1 MSTGLSQ
8 SLPEIS
14 NPNRRFAC
22 FKGVTPTRSLQHS
35 HRRNANSMDI
45 GIFRI
50 SSDPSCTKQNPT
62 RPSTH
67 RNIDNTLLFYTS
79 VVSTSVGML
88 TGRIGNTKFNHMLSR
103 SKGESPS
110 ISVEQ
115 KSYVSGMTGFLEELS
130 LQGVSEETTQH
141 IAKSRRESTLG
152 NYVSVWKKWSDLC
165 DSKKVDPLPCELCF
179 RIFNLIILS

>member
-1 MSTGLSQ
+1 MESIVALTYLKKRETRIRKWLQGGLIRIGPMSTGLSQ
-8 SLPEIS
+8 SLPEIR
-14 NPNRRFAC
+14 NPNRRFVC

-35 HRRNANSMDI
+35 HRRNANSMGI

-103 SKGESPS
+103 SKGESPF

-115 KSYVSGMTGFLEELS
+115 V
-130 LQGVSEETTQH
+130 
-141 IAKSRRESTLG
+141 
-152 NYVSVWKKWSDLC
+152 LC
-165 DSKKVDPLPCELCF
+165 
-179 RIFNLIILS
+179 